1 MHYIILLATSGLVK
15 GKAFLQK
22 AKEVILYLEPERNNA
37 KALADTVLEKT
48 KEYIRKHNAQY
59 PLEEVDRE
67 RFAEILA
74 MS

>member
-22 AKEVILYLEPERNNA
+22 AKEVTLYLEPERNNA
-37 KALADTVLEKT
+37 KALADAVLEKT
-48 KEYIRKHNAQY
+48 KEEIRKFDAEY
-59 PLEEVDRE
+59 ALDEVDKE

-74 MS
+74 GS